1 MQRSKKSD
9 FQIKS
14 SQMIQPLQFMVH
26 ALKDNCWGGF
36 LIPFAFAHAPL
47 ATHTRKHSGYYEVIK
62 NIARSRFTVKHNSES
77 NYITHPPGGFKSLRN
92 RFIFVVC
99 WPNQN
104 SGHLS
109 CKTSNKSKRFGKST
123 CHDLHFFDLVKLLK
137 RN

>member
-36 LIPFAFAHAPL
+36 LISFAHAPL

-62 NIARSRFTVKHNSES
+62 NIQRFTVKHNSES

-109 CKTSNKSKRFGKST
+109 CKTSNKGKRFGKVHVMICT
-123 CHDLHFFDLVKLLK
+123 FFDLVKLLK